1 MADRLV
7 IVESPAKA
15 RTIEKYLGRDYAVRA
30 SLGHIRDLPRSKL
43 GVDVD
48 DDFRPQYLVP
58 RDKTKTLKALKSE
71 AQRAR
76 EIFLA
81 TDPDREGEAIAW
93 HLAETIDP
101 GDRPVRRVE
110 FHEITRDAV
119 QNAMLQP
126 RSIDYK
132 RVDAQQARRVL
143 DRLVGY
149 KISPLLWKKVKSGL
163 SAGRVQ
169 SAALRLVVER
179 EREITSFDP
188 VEYWSIEAELA
199 KQHVRVRGRPQ
210 TFVASLV
217 EIEGQ
222 KAEIG
227 DEARASAIVADLD
240 GAAYRVES
248 VRRREQQR
256 NPPAPFTTSTLQ
268 QEAYRR
274 LGFTAKRT
282 MLVAQQLYEGIDVAG
297 GESVGLIT
305 YMRTDSTVVAQSAI
319 DEARRYVQ
327 EQHGR
332 EMLSDA
338 PRTYQTRSRLAQEAH
353 EAIRPT
359 SVYRPPDDVSRFLS
373 REQMRLYD
381 LIWKR
386 FVATQMAAAR
396 IEITTVDV
404 LATPSSPA
412 GAEDRLG
419 TPSPPS
425 GGEGGGEGTAYRFR
439 ASGSTMQFR
448 GFLALYTE
456 SRDEDAAASDE
467 DRKPLP
473 PLADGE
479 PLDLVALRPEQHFT
493 QPPPRFSEASLVKVL
508 EERGIGRPSTYA
520 PTLSTLEERGY
531 VVRADKRLEPTELGT
546 IVNDL
551 LVEHFPKVVDIDFT
565 ANMEERLDDI
575 AQGRLEWVP
584 VMREFYGPFAI
595 TLRAAE
601 EEMEHVQPPVEAAG
615 ETCEKCGR
623 EMVIKLGRYGKF
635 IACPGFPSCR
645 NAKPLL
651 VKLGIPC
658 PDCEADIVERR
669 TRKRRAFYGC
679 SRYPECQW
687 TSWNRPLRQPC
698 PACGGLLVEAGRD
711 RGKCTVCGTT
721 VSVAQSSDGQ
731 TLEATSL
738 ERR

>member
-1 MADRLV
+1 V

-30 SLGHIRDLPRSKL
+30 SLGHIRDLPKSKL

-210 TFVASLV
+210 SFVASLV
-217 EIEGQ
+217 EIKGQ

-227 DEARASAIVADLD
+227 DEAQASAIAADLD
-240 GAAYRVES
+240 GAAYRIES

-274 LGFTAKRT
+274 LSFTAKRT

-327 EQHGR
+327 EQHGGD
-332 EMLSDA
+332 MLSDA

-359 SVYRPPDDVSRFLS
+359 SAYRRPDDISRFLS

-412 GAEDRLG
+412 GGEGAAPL
-419 TPSPPS
+419 PSPPPRR
-425 GGEGGGEGTAYRFR
+425 GEGTAYRFR
-439 ASGSTMQFR
+439 ASGSTMQFK
-448 GFLALYTE
+448 GFLALYSE

-479 PLDLVALRPEQHFT
+479 PLDLVALTPEQHFT
-493 QPPPRFSEASLVKVL
+493 QPPPRYSEASLVKML

-584 VMREFYGPFAI
+584 VMREFYGPFAL
-595 TLRAAE
+595 TLRTAE
-601 EEMEHVQPPVEAAG
+601 QEMEHVQPPVEAAG

-651 VKLGIPC
+651 VKLGVPC
-658 PDCEADIVERR
+658 PECEADIVERR
-669 TRKRRAFYGC
+669 TRKRRVFYGC

-721 VSVAQSSDGQ
+721 VSVAQPSDGQ
-731 TLEATSL
+731 TLEATSR
-738 ERR
+738 EGR